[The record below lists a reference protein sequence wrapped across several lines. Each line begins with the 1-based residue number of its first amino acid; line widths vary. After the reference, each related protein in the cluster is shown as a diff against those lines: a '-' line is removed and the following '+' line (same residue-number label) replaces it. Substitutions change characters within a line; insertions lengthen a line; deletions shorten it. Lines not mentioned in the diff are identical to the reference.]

1 MTGRERLKKLTEDT
15 FMLIKDTNF
24 IDLPVFIKG
33 KVRDVYKVGEDKLL
47 MIATDRIS
55 AFDVV
60 FDDLIPDKGRVLN
73 GISEFWF
80 DFCKDIIGNHL
91 ITTDVSEYPMGLSK
105 FKEELQGRSML
116 VKKVEMIEVE
126 CIVRGYL
133 EGSGLKDYKATGEIS
148 GIKLPEGLKQA
159 DKLPE
164 PIFTPSTKAKEG
176 HDMNVSFEY
185 IKEQIGE
192 NLASAIKE
200 KSISLYK
207 KAEEYALSKGII
219 LADTKFEF
227 GILDGQLVIADE
239 MFTPDSSRFWEL
251 SDYEPGRPQKSFDKQ
266 YLREYLESLDWDK
279 TPPAPRLPKEV
290 IEKTRAKYI
299 EAYERLTGKK
309 FIS

>member
-1 MTGRERLKKLTEDT
+1 
-15 FMLIKDTNF
+15 MLIKDTNF

>member
-1 MTGRERLKKLTEDT
+1 
-15 FMLIKDTNF
+15 MLIKDTNF

-33 KVRDVYKVGEDKLL
+33 KVRDVYEVGADKLL
-47 MIATDRIS
+47 MIVTDRIS

-60 FDDLIPDKGRVLN
+60 FDDLIPDKGCVLN

-80 DFCKDIIGNHL
+80 DFCKDIIGNHV
-91 ITTDVSEYPMGLSK
+91 ITTDVSEYPMGLSQ
-105 FKEELQGRSML
+105 FKEELKGRSML
-116 VKKVEMIEVE
+116 VRRAKMVEAE

-176 HDMNVSFEY
+176 HDINVSYEFV
-185 IKEQIGE
+185 KEQIGE
-192 NLASAIKE
+192 ELASALKE
-200 KSISLYK
+200 KTISLYK
-207 KAEEYALSKGII
+207 KAEAYALGRGII

-227 GILDGQLVIADE
+227 GILDDKLVIADE

-251 SDYEPGRPQKSFDKQ
+251 SDYEPGRAQKSFDKQ
-266 YLREYLESLDWDK
+266 YLREYLETLDWDK
-279 TPPAPRLPKEV
+279 KPPAPKLPQEV

-299 EAYERLTGKK
+299 EAYERITGKK
-309 FIS
+309 FTA

>member
-1 MTGRERLKKLTEDT
+1 
-15 FMLIKDTNF
+15 MLLRNTNF

-33 KVRDVYKVGEDKLL
+33 KVRDVYEVGSDMLL
-47 MIATDRIS
+47 MIVTDRIS

-60 FDDLIPDKGRVLN
+60 FDDLIPNKGVLLN

-80 DFCKDIIGNHL
+80 DYCKDIIGNHVV
-91 ITTDVSEYPMGLSK
+91 TTDVSEYPMGLNK

-116 VKKVEMIEVE
+116 VKRVQMIEAE

-148 GIKLPEGLKQA
+148 GIRLPAGLKQA

-176 HDMNVSFEY
+176 HDINVSFDY
-185 IKEQIGE
+185 VREQIGE
-192 NLASAIKE
+192 GLANELKDKTIA
-200 KSISLYK
+200 LYK
-207 KAEEYALSKGII
+207 KASDYALSKGII
-219 LADTKFEF
+219 IADTKFEF
-227 GILDGQLVIADE
+227 GMLDGRMVIADE

-251 SDYEPGRPQKSFDKQ
+251 ADYEPGRAQKSFDKQ
-266 YLREYLESLDWDK
+266 YLREYLETLDWDK
-279 TPPAPRLPKEV
+279 KPPAPKLPQD
-290 IEKTRAKYI
+290 IIDKTVGKYR

-309 FIS
+309 FSV

>member
-1 MTGRERLKKLTEDT
+1 
-15 FMLIKDTNF
+15 MLIKDTNF

-309 FIS
+309 FIP

>member
-1 MTGRERLKKLTEDT
+1 
-15 FMLIKDTNF
+15 MLLRDTNF

-33 KVRDVYKVGEDKLL
+33 KVRDVYEVGSDMLL
-47 MIATDRIS
+47 MIVTDRIS

-60 FDDLIPDKGRVLN
+60 FDDLIPNKGCLLN

-80 DFCKDIIGNHL
+80 DFCKDIIGNHVV
-91 ITTDVSEYPMGLSK
+91 TTDVSEYPMGLSK
-105 FKEELQGRSML
+105 FREELSGRSML
-116 VKKVEMIEVE
+116 VKKVQMVEAE

-148 GIKLPEGLKQA
+148 GIKLPAGLKQA

-176 HDMNVSFEY
+176 HDINVSY
-185 IKEQIGE
+185 DYVKEQIGE
-192 NLASAIKE
+192 ELASQLKE
-200 KSISLYK
+200 KSIALYK
-207 KAEEYALSKGII
+207 KASEYAQSRGIL

-227 GILDGQLVIADE
+227 GMLDGKLVIADE

-251 SDYEPGRPQKSFDKQ
+251 ADYQPGRAQKSFDKQ

-279 TPPAPRLPKEV
+279 QPPAPKLPEEV
-290 IEKTRAKYI
+290 IQKTQAKYM
-299 EAYERLTGKK
+299 EAYERITGKK
-309 FIS
+309 FQA

>member
-1 MTGRERLKKLTEDT
+1 
-15 FMLIKDTNF
+15 MLIKDTNF

-33 KVRDVYKVGEDKLL
+33 KVRDVYEVGADKLL
-47 MIATDRIS
+47 MIVTDRIS

-60 FDDLIPDKGRVLN
+60 FDDLIPDKGCVLN

-80 DFCKDIIGNHL
+80 DYCKDIIGNHV

-105 FKEELQGRSML
+105 FKEELKGRSML
-116 VKKVEMIEVE
+116 VKRVKMVEAE

-133 EGSGLKDYKATGEIS
+133 EGSGLKDYKSTGEIS

-164 PIFTPSTKAKEG
+164 PIFTPSTKASEG
-176 HDMNVSFEY
+176 HDINVSYEY
-185 IKEQIGE
+185 VKKQIGE
-192 NLASAIKE
+192 ELASTLKE
-200 KSISLYK
+200 KSITLYK
-207 KAEEYALSKGII
+207 KAEKYALSRGII

-227 GILDGQLVIADE
+227 GMLDGELVIADE

-251 SDYEPGRPQKSFDKQ
+251 ADYEPGRAQKSFDKQ

-279 TPPAPRLPKEV
+279 TPPAPKLPQEV

-299 EAYERLTGKK
+299 EAYERITGKK
-309 FIS
+309 FTA